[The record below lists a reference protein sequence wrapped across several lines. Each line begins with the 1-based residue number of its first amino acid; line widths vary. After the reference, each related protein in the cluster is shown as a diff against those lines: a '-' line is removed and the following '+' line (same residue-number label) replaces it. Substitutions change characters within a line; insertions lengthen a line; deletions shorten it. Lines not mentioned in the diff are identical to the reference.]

1 MLCPKEME
9 AARRA
14 RVPGPEKAAA
24 DVTRK
29 THRPERKTRAAG
41 GPAAEAARVAERAAG
56 KAPVKAGESGLNT
69 NEPFFEFRSRP
80 DCPRP

>member
-1 MLCPKEME
+1 MLCPEEME

-14 RVPGPEKAAA
+14 RARGPGKAAT

-41 GPAAEAARVAERAAG
+41 GPAAEAVRVAGRAAV
-56 KAPVKAGESGLNT
+56 KAPAKAGVGDLKTIST
-69 NEPFFEFRSRP
+69 V
-80 DCPRP
+80 